1 MAIDTRGGRRIEDSG
16 TVPGAG
22 LPAPRALVIDD
33 DEVILEACRRILQ
46 SVGFEVDLER
56 AGLAGRDRAVQ
67 GDYRLVLVD
76 VRLPDIDG
84 LEIVASVHEHRAD
97 VELIVITGFATL
109 ESAVKAVKLGAF
121 DYLAKPFTPDELRVR
136 AAAAVERIGRRR
148 TEFPAAPRGLQI
160 VGESAG
166 MRDVQLLVDR
176 VAPTDTTVLIVGE
189 SGTGKELLATGI
201 HAASRRRDRPMVSL
215 DCSTL
220 APGLLE
226 SELFGHVKGSFT
238 GAIVSK
244 PGLFE
249 TADRGTL
256 FLDEVS
262 SLALETQGKLLR
274 TLESG
279 EIKPVGGVTSRHVDI
294 RLIAATNRDLARMV
308 ADRTFREDL
317 YYRLNVVP
325 VRLPPLRERASDIPA
340 LLDFFL
346 ARYGGA
352 SRRGPR
358 GFSTAA
364 VEQLARYQWPG
375 NVRELKNL
383 VERLVVTVDEDT
395 IREHHLPDE
404 TRHHHPAAALPV
416 PQTNAELKALKRST
430 HERLSGEI
438 ERRFVLDALCRNEWN
453 VSRAARQTGMLR
465 PNFHA
470 LMRKHGIR
478 AT

>member
-1 MAIDTRGGRRIEDSG
+1 VAIDTRGGRRIEG
-16 TVPGAG
+16 TVRAG
-22 LPAPRALVIDD
+22 GLRAARALVIDD
-33 DEVILEACRRILQ
+33 DDVMLESCRRILE
-46 SVGFEVDLER
+46 SAGFEVDVER
-56 AGLAGRDRAVQ
+56 AGLAGRDRALH
-67 GDYRLVLVD
+67 GDYSLVVVD

-84 LEIVASVHEHRAD
+84 LELVASVREQRAD
-97 VELIVITGFATL
+97 VELIVITGYATVD
-109 ESAVKAVKLGAF
+109 SAVRAVKIGAF
-121 DYLAKPFTPDELRVR
+121 DYLAKPFTPDELRGR
-136 AAAAVERIGRRR
+136 AAAAMERLRRQVPSD
-148 TEFPAAPRGLQI
+148 PAALGQPLPI
-160 VGESAG
+160 IGESPG
-166 MRDVQLLVDR
+166 MRAVHALVSR
-176 VAPTDTTVLIVGE
+176 VAPTDATVFIIGE

-308 ADRTFREDL
+308 AEKTFREDL

-325 VRLPPLRERASDIPA
+325 VHLPPLRERGGDIHE
-340 LLDFFL
+340 LLEFFL
-346 ARYGGA
+346 ARYRAAAG
-352 SRRGPR
+352 RGPR
-358 GFSTAA
+358 QFSSAA
-364 VEQLARYQWPG
+364 LERLMGYPWPG

-383 VERLVVTVDEDT
+383 VERLVVTVDEET

-404 TRHHHPAAALPV
+404 IRQQHGAPVLPV
-416 PQTNAELKALKRST
+416 ARTNEELKALKRST
-430 HERLSGEI
+430 HDRLCAEI
-438 ERRFVLDALCRNEWN
+438 EKRFVLEALCRNEWN
-453 VSRAARQTGMLR
+453 VSRAARETGMLR

-478 AT
+478 TT